1 MLFFGSKFLTSF
13 QCMLIS
19 HFKTNHPLRALK
31 IRVKSPRE
39 YLKAYCSF
47 ILYFFIMI
55 ASQLNNL
62 IVVTLNSYY
71 IHSSQGEYQQPELSA
86 PRQNAARPWRL
97 PRLYKGIWSR
107 IHQWD
112 VPSCGWGF
120 AAKNLYLQKYVFY
133 YVNLWKHS
141 SCDLVF

>member
-1 MLFFGSKFLTSF
+1 MLFFGPKFPPSF
-13 QCMLIS
+13 QCMIIS
-19 HFKTNHPLRALK
+19 HFKTKYPLRALK
-31 IRVKSPRE
+31 IGSKPTRVFKGT
-39 YLKAYCSF
+39 LF
-47 ILYFFIMI
+47 IILYFFIII

-86 PRQNAARPWRL
+86 LRQNAARPWQL

-112 VPSCGWGF
+112 VPSCGWGICC
-120 AAKNLYLQKYVFY
+120 KNLYLQNMCITMWICENILV
-133 YVNLWKHS
+133 VN
-141 SCDLVF
+141 